1 MKKNFLIIACT
12 LVALAGTLMTAC
24 SSDDSVDVVDG
35 GVKIA
40 PAKAPDFVLY
50 SGSNVLYSTFKTK
63 ALTRAGE
70 SDVITAKEI
79 TTTSLDYDTEAS
91 IVSNK
96 LQEGVNNSAEI
107 NTDFLYKADEDLTVD
122 LYFVV
127 GQTNQQHTLYAF
139 YYDENGE
146 YHEVEVWSKVA
157 VTYNYA
163 WDSVNNKSV
172 RIMNGVELTV
182 KKGYRFGFK
191 WDGIYNQTTPSYAI
205 QNTYYYSLT
214 ELNTLNE
221 KTNVHAGT
229 FEENGVTYLCLE
241 DWGGDSGSN
250 ADYDYQDMVFRTNVA
265 LKTTTPDDKKPVIDE
280 EPTDPDP
287 VDPVDPQEDPVVE
300 TTDEVEVNLSLNADK
315 SGEANGDYISTKLSI
330 HVRSLTGVEVFI
342 PAPAEYYCQ
351 ADDMY
356 IVLSHKDDNY
366 VYGDNSIQTSY
377 DVNGNTVTLT
387 VSYEADGI
395 RIKTD
400 GINESVINYLKE
412 TYGDGITFEV
422 WNYYNSIIKDAA
434 GNDVTVTRDDLQVLL
449 NQSTVSFLDAD
460 PGRYVNAYGAVSDYD
475 GEVKA
480 KLGEDG
486 LYYPTDA
493 ITGEVI
499 PSEYWTREPA
509 DSKDYTLYTHVNT
522 LDCQVV
528 PTDEGF
534 TKTSDEVYNK
544 VYTK

>member
-330 HVRSLTGVEVFI
+330 HVRSLTDVEVFI

>member
-1 MKKNFLIIACT
+1 
-12 LVALAGTLMTAC
+12 MTAC

-422 WNYYNSIIKDAA
+422 WNYYNSTIKDAA

>member
-422 WNYYNSIIKDAA
+422 WNYYNSTIKDAA

>member
-1 MKKNFLIIACT
+1 
-12 LVALAGTLMTAC
+12 
-24 SSDDSVDVVDG
+24 
-35 GVKIA
+35 
-40 PAKAPDFVLY
+40 
-50 SGSNVLYSTFKTK
+50 
-63 ALTRAGE
+63 
-70 SDVITAKEI
+70 
-79 TTTSLDYDTEAS
+79 
-91 IVSNK
+91 
-96 LQEGVNNSAEI
+96 
-107 NTDFLYKADEDLTVD
+107 
-122 LYFVV
+122 
-127 GQTNQQHTLYAF
+127 
-139 YYDENGE
+139 
-146 YHEVEVWSKVA
+146 
-157 VTYNYA
+157 
-163 WDSVNNKSV
+163 
-172 RIMNGVELTV
+172 MNGVELTV

-422 WNYYNSIIKDAA
+422 WNYYNSTIKDAA